1 MCKRIIAVIVSI
13 FVTITAPFTVY
24 AYDINTPDGVKEAVE
39 GVISYKSAVLGSN
52 SVDELLDAL
61 SDKAG
66 TFSSDWYYIALSRY
80 GVNCKN
86 EKSVT
91 ALKKAVDDFYKE
103 KLETVKVTDL
113 QRVAFALMA
122 CKEDIT
128 SVNGHNLL
136 ADATYN
142 RDKYRPLDAQG
153 VNSLS
158 YALLLLDSKKFDIPK
173 NSGLTRKK
181 LINKILS
188 YELDDGGFSLFGKGA
203 DVDITSIVLQALAPY
218 KNDSKVKK
226 SVEKSLDILS
236 KRQDSCGA
244 YKSFDNKVTAES
256 TAQVIIA
263 LTSLGINPVSDKR
276 FIKNGKTAL
285 DGLSVFKTEDG
296 GYSHME
302 GLSSNAIAA
311 YQSLC
316 AFVAMHRLFSN
327 KGAFYDFSEKEKNDV
342 KTIKKTIDK
351 KAVKHKKSVKKS
363 TVSKSIN
370 TKTIEA
376 TINNNSKIENKVKKK
391 KKKKSKIKVSIKSA
405 ATKKTKETKLVPKRE
420 PKQKNN
426 TKPQP
431 LYYNALVMLSGYI
444 LVFSIKRKRGRT

>member
-1 MCKRIIAVIVSI
+1 M
-13 FVTITAPFTVY
+13 
-24 AYDINTPDGVKEAVE
+24 
-39 GVISYKSAVLGSN
+39 
-52 SVDELLDAL
+52 
-61 SDKAG
+61 
-66 TFSSDWYYIALSRY
+66 
-80 GVNCKN
+80 
-86 EKSVT
+86 
-91 ALKKAVDDFYKE
+91 
-103 KLETVKVTDL
+103 
-113 QRVAFALMA
+113 
-122 CKEDIT
+122 
-128 SVNGHNLL
+128 
-136 ADATYN
+136 
-142 RDKYRPLDAQG
+142 
-153 VNSLS
+153 
-158 YALLLLDSKKFDIPK
+158 
-173 NSGLTRKK
+173 
-181 LINKILS
+181 
-188 YELDDGGFSLFGKGA
+188 
-203 DVDITSIVLQALAPY
+203 LQALAPY

-276 FIKNGKTAL
+276 FFKNGKTAL

-316 AFVAMHRLFSN
+316 AFAAMHRLFSN
-327 KGAFYDFSEKEKNDV
+327 KGAFYDFSEKEKSDV

-351 KAVKHKKSVKKS
+351 KTVKHKKSVKKS

-391 KKKKSKIKVSIKSA
+391 QKKKSKIKALNKS
-405 ATKKTKETKLVPKRE
+405 TVIKKTKETKLVPKRE
-420 PKQKNN
+420 PKPKNN